1 MERFIEFVIRWFGSG
16 FSPEPLVLKFVHT
29 CRYNDKD
36 LRAYSVRNRPVR
48 PGLVRTGTDGKNP
61 SVREQDG
68 DGAVFL
74 RLDGDGRKGRPSTEK
89 S

>member
-1 MERFIEFVIRWFGSG
+1 MRPYAFVTGDDA
-16 FSPEPLVLKFVHT
+16 ELQPL
-29 CRYNDKD
+29 D
-36 LRAYSVRNRPVR
+36 LHHDDNYDDWKAKEAEATSSVRNRPVR
-48 PGLVRTGTDGKNP
+48 PGLVRTGTDGNNP
-61 SVREQDG
+61 SVREPDG

>member
-1 MERFIEFVIRWFGSG
+1 MCNLGKF
-16 FSPEPLVLKFVHT
+16 LVMFKYFFQNATNSLT
-29 CRYNDKD
+29 
-36 LRAYSVRNRPVR
+36 AASYSVRNRPVR

-74 RLDGDGRKGRPSTEK
+74 RLDGDGRKGRPSMEK